1 MIKVLEKDF
10 LNDSFIIKEFA
21 DNISIKD
28 NFKFNSNNIYYF
40 GNYKEDKLNTIKKK
54 IINNKKSIK
63 NAIEKGAKFII
74 TGNSVSLFNNN
85 FNINDINLFNL
96 YNEKDFKRKNNK
108 LRYKKKKKNNKIYLF
123 NNLNSISYDNFRY
136 KNLICISNINNINN
150 VIKKVKN

>member
-96 YNEKDFKRKNNK
+96 YNEKDFKRKK
-108 LRYKKKKKNNKIYLF
+108 RITKSIYL
-123 NNLNSISYDNFRY
+123 I
-136 KNLICISNINNINN
+136 I
-150 VIKKVKN
+150 